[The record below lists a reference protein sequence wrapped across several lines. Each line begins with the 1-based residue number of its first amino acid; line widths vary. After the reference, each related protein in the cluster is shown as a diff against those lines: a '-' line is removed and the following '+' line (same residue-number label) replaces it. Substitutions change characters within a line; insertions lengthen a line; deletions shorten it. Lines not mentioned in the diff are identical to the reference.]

1 MLQKRLKT
9 MKKAMF
15 EHFFR
20 SFLKKTPN
28 SSLLTPNYFVPL
40 QPFFGEAAV

>member
-1 MLQKRLKT
+1 

-20 SFLKKTPN
+20 SFLKKN
-28 SSLLTPNYFVPL
+28 SQLLTPNSQLFRTFATV
-40 QPFFGEAAV
+40 FGEAAV